1 MNKDL
6 DVFVYMM
13 ANEKL
18 VAMMSVIEQNLEFF
32 NEYGVKPDDEVRK
45 AMLPLIK
52 QLSDWIK

>member
-1 MNKDL
+1 VNKDL